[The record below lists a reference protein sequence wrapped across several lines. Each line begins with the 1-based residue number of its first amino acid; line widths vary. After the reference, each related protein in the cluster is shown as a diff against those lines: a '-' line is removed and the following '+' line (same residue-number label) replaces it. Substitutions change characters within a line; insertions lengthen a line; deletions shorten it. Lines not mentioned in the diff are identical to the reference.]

1 MTQPLPA
8 LKPEQTLLLEKLTCD
23 YARYAHRCAGLG
35 SVLGGVFAFL
45 ILAVDLLGHH
55 GRLTILGA
63 YAPLPMT
70 PVLLLT
76 ILPFLW
82 LAARHGLRVWWYQR
96 FGLVEEVPADS
107 VEPQER
113 RRRLAL
119 IVVFPLVSAAALT
132 TIYLNEVLLKPLR
145 ATVFLLLIGAAIFA
159 LRSLLLGRLDRAL
172 GVLLFLCPALLVTGI
187 QMAAMDSL
195 AALPLVGTFA
205 IVLGLK
211 EHLAFRRLERQLLAL
226 RSGS

>member
-1 MTQPLPA
+1 MTQSFPA
-8 LKPEQTLLLEKLTCD
+8 LKLEQTLLLEQLTRD

-35 SVLGGVFAFL
+35 SALGGIFAFL

-55 GRLTILGA
+55 GLSILGA
-63 YAPLPMT
+63 YAPLPIR

-76 ILPFLW
+76 LLPFLW

-96 FGLVEEVPADS
+96 FGLVEEAPSETVDPR
-107 VEPQER
+107 ER

-132 TIYLNEVLLKPLR
+132 TIYLSKVPSKPLR
-145 ATVFLLLIGAAIFA
+145 AIVFLLLIGAVVFA
-159 LRSLLLGRLDRAL
+159 LRSLLHGRLERVL

-195 AALPLVGTFA
+195 VALPLVGTFA

-226 RSGS
+226 RSAS